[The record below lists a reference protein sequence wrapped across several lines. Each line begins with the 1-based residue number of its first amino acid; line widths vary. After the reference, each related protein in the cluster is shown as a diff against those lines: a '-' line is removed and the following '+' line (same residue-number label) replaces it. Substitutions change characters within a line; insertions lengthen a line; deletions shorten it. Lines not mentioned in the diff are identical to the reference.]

1 MCPGVEHHDRPD
13 AGFAL
18 LSRPRSS
25 WALCIRRTV
34 MRRSRRD
41 GLGPATGRS
50 IYQIKVT
57 LLRSRPAI
65 WRRLQVENGITLGRL
80 HDTLQMVMG
89 WTNSHLHGFRRLQPS
104 QKGTRRRL
112 LPIESADEKAT
123 RPGRRLTASPQGLAG
138 LRLRLRRQLGA
149 RRFSLKR
156 SARAHRRHA
165 SRWFSPGTVPVL
177 RKTSAAFLAT
187 IISSGSS
194 KTPTILSTRTCWSG
208 PGRDFDPTAFDVQE
222 VNRAFHGGW
231 GPRRPGRL
239 TSR

>member
-1 MCPGVEHHDRPD
+1 
-13 AGFAL
+13 
-18 LSRPRSS
+18 
-25 WALCIRRTV
+25 

-104 QKGTRRRL
+104 QKGRGVASSRSRVPTRRRHAWMSYCVA
-112 LPIESADEKAT
+112 PRTGWSTTTTSA
-123 RPGRRLTASPQGLAG
+123 TAGST
-138 LRLRLRRQLGA
+138 
-149 RRFSLKR
+149 RFSLKR
-156 SARAHRRHA
+156 SARSHRRHA

-208 PGRDFDPTAFDVQE
+208 PGGILTQLRSMSRRSTERSTADGDRGGRMPNSGMQPTAF
-222 VNRAFHGGW
+222 
-231 GPRRPGRL
+231 GRG
-239 TSR
+239 